1 MTTSEGTTA
10 AAAEPATPDAATI
23 VADDIAAVI
32 WVRERL
38 WRPLEPADQAKLQ
51 HLALRLVRAD
61 TSEVLRFWGLLA
73 QAVLAYHYRDLKT
86 AFPNA
91 LAARDI
97 AVWHYRSGGLLKPEP
112 GIAAMAP
119 ATTKAAIGIGADPTW
134 AVLSTCLVADI
145 HRLTQDERGTEREL
159 DRAGRFAERHPM
171 LEALVTLYEGRNM
184 LLHGDPGCA
193 AGRSETAFQLL
204 NSPAVAADP
213 HWVAYAWAHYLVGQL
228 AQTSHGHKDPRLGP
242 AHLER
247 YIGDHGVNR
256 IGLTAAVD
264 CLREYSAGAPDDPVE
279 AAMRLQPGGF
289 YLRALSAL
297 YLT

>member
-119 ATTKAAIGIGADPTW
+119 ATAKAAIGIGADPTW

-193 AGRSETAFQLL
+193 AGGSRPRFSSSTAPPSQSTRTGWPMPGPTTSWASSRKPATATKIRGSAPPTSSGTSATTASTGSASPPPSTACASTPPVRRTIRSRPPCGCNQ
-204 NSPAVAADP
+204 
-213 HWVAYAWAHYLVGQL
+213 
-228 AQTSHGHKDPRLGP
+228 
-242 AHLER
+242 
-247 YIGDHGVNR
+247 
-256 IGLTAAVD
+256 VD
-264 CLREYSAGAPDDPVE
+264 SI
-279 AAMRLQPGGF
+279 
-289 YLRALSAL
+289 
-297 YLT
+297 